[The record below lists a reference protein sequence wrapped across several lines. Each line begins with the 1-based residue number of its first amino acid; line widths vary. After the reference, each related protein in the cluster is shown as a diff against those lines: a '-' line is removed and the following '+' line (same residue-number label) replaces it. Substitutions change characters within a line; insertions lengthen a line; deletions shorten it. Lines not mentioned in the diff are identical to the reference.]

1 MISEEELIKHKWKY
15 IRAYDTWS
23 KLCASFRNADRGL
36 DHFTIC
42 YADCLASTASPS
54 SIEDLE
60 REVKRGAE
68 IIFSN
73 KSFYSILTTK
83 QKRTLKNW
91 IL

>member
-15 IRAYDTWS
+15 IPEHGVWS
-23 KLCASFRNADRGL
+23 KLCVSFRNADRTL
-36 DHFTIC
+36 DHFTIS
-42 YADCLASTASPS
+42 YANCLASTVS
-54 SIEDLE
+54 SYSIKNLE
-60 REVKRGAE
+60 RDVKFGVK

-73 KSFYSILTTK
+73 KNFYDILNTK